1 MAEESQTKRKRT
13 KPTYS
18 YKQNA
23 VNVTI
28 YSLQGETIP
37 ASVRKE
43 FEEAVT
49 QIALANNLV
58 INIALT

>member
-1 MAEESQTKRKRT
+1 MPEPAIKRKRT

-23 VNVTI
+23 VSITL

-37 ASVRKE
+37 ADVRKQY
-43 FEEAVT
+43 EEAAS